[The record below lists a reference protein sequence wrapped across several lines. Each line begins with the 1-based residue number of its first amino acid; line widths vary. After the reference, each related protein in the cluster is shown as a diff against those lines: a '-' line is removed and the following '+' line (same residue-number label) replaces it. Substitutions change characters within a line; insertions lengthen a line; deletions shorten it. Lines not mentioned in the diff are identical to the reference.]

1 MKEPKQIPL
10 SDNPRSKQV
19 LKYRLA
25 SEKKI
30 EENTDLN
37 ININEDNIEN
47 NSQSIQ
53 QLESESSD

>member
-10 SDNPRSKQV
+10 TDNPRSKQV
-19 LKYRLA
+19 SKYRLV
-25 SEKKI
+25 SEKTF
-30 EENTDLN
+30 EENLDC
-37 ININEDNIEN
+37 NINEDHIEN